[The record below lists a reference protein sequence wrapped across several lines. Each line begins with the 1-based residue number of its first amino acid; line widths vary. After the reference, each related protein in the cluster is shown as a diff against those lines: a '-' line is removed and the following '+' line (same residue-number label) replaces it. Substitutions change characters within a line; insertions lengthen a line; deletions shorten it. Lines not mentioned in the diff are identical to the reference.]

1 MRIRF
6 LGTAAFEGI
15 PSLFCRCGLC
25 LKARETG
32 GKEIRS
38 RTSVLLDEDLKIDF
52 PPDTFMHM
60 VHGGLDLE
68 QVKDLIFTHSHS
80 DHLYAEDLAA
90 RLPGY
95 AQSGAHAVQVYGNDA
110 VLLRIKQTLDFN
122 GGVQGKFQLNRAR
135 PFERTELQT
144 AVIVPL
150 PASHDPIENCLIY
163 YIEKD
168 GKSILYGHD
177 SGWFPKETW
186 AWLQNKQL
194 DLAVLECTMGRI
206 DYRKSHM
213 NIDAVLETK
222 QQFEASGMLKPDAA
236 IVVTHFSH
244 NAQLSHTDLTEIF
257 APHGIQVA
265 YDGMMLDLN

>member
-1 MRIRF
+1 MKIRF

-15 PSLFCRCGLC
+15 PSLFCRCELC
-25 LKARETG
+25 AKARAAG

-38 RTSVLLDEDLKIDF
+38 RTSVMLDDDLKIDF

-60 VHGGLDLE
+60 VRDGLDLE
-68 QVKDLIFTHSHS
+68 RIKDLIFTHSHS
-80 DHLYAEDLAA
+80 DHLYAEDMAA

-95 AQSGAHAVQVYGNDA
+95 AQSAAHPIDVYANDA

-122 GGVQGKFQLNRAR
+122 GGLQGKFTLNQVK
-135 PFERTELQT
+135 PFEQKELQT

-150 PASHDPIENCLIY
+150 PASHDPIETCLLY

-177 SGWFPKETW
+177 SGWFPDETW
-186 AWLQNKQL
+186 AWLQDKTL
-194 DLAVLECTMGRI
+194 DLAVLECTVGRSN
-206 DYRKSHM
+206 YRKTHM
-213 NIDAVLETK
+213 NIDAVLETN
-222 QQFEASGMLKPDAA
+222 QRFEEYGILKPGAN

-244 NAQLSHTDLTEIF
+244 NAQLSHAELTEIF
-257 APHGIQVA
+257 EPHGIQVA
-265 YDGMMLDLN
+265 YDGMILELL